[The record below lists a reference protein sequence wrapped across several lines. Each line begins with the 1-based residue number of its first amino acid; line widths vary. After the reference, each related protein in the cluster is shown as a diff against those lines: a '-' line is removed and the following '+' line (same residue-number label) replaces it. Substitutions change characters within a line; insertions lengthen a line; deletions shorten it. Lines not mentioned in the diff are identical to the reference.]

1 MGLFDFAK
9 NIGRKLFDRE
19 EDAGDKI
26 QSHIED
32 NNPGVENLKVEVKDG
47 VATLSG
53 EAESAEALEKAILM
67 AGNVDGVS
75 EVKVDGV
82 DAPAV
87 EESEDAYYE
96 IQSGDTLWAIASKH
110 LGDGNR
116 YPEIFE
122 ANREV
127 IQDPDLIFPGQKIRI
142 PKATEDSEAETA

>member
-1 MGLFDFAK
+1 MGLLDFAA

-19 EDAGDKI
+19 EDAGAKI

-32 NNPGVENLKVEVKDG
+32 NNPGVENLSVKVNDG

-53 EAESAEALEKAILM
+53 EADSAEALEKAILM
-67 AGNVDGVS
+67 AGNIKGISEVVADGVEAPKS
-75 EVKVDGV
+75 E
-82 DAPAV
+82 ASV
-87 EESEDAYYE
+87 EYYE
-96 IQSGDTLWAIASKH
+96 IKPGDTLWKIASDH

-142 PKATEDSEAETA
+142 PKDDDAQMA

>member
-1 MGLFDFAK
+1 MGLFDFAA
-9 NIGRKLFDRE
+9 NIGKKLFDRE

-32 NNPGVENLKVEVKDG
+32 NNPGVENLKVEMKDG

-67 AGNVDGVS
+67 AGNVEGVS
-75 EVKVDGV
+75 EVNVEGV

-87 EESEDAYYE
+87 EENEDAYYE

-142 PKATEDSEAETA
+142 PQDGGGQVA

>member
-1 MGLFDFAK
+1 MGLLDFAA

-19 EDAGDKI
+19 EDAGSKI

-32 NNPGVENLKVEVKDG
+32 NNPGVENLAVEVKDG
-47 VATLSG
+47 VATISG

-67 AGNVDGVS
+67 AGNIEGIS
-75 EVKVDGV
+75 EVVADSV
-82 DAPAV
+82 DAPKSEATV
-87 EESEDAYYE
+87 EFYE
-96 IQSGDTLWAIASKH
+96 IKSGDTLWKIASDH

-142 PKATEDSEAETA
+142 PKDAESQMA

>member
-1 MGLFDFAK
+1 MGLLDFAA

-32 NNPGVENLKVEVKDG
+32 NNPGVENLSVEVKDG

-67 AGNVDGVS
+67 AGNVEGIS
-75 EVKVDGV
+75 EVVAQAV
-82 DAPAV
+82 DAP
-87 EESEDAYYE
+87 ESEATVEYYVIE
-96 IQSGDTLWAIASKH
+96 SGDTLWGIASKH

-142 PKATEDSEAETA
+142 PKDSEAQMA

>member
-1 MGLFDFAK
+1 MGLLDFAA

-19 EDAGDKI
+19 EDAGSKI

-32 NNPGVENLKVEVKDG
+32 NNPGVENLAVEVKDG

-67 AGNVDGVS
+67 AGNVEGIS
-75 EVKVDGV
+75 EVVADSV
-82 DAPAV
+82 DAP
-87 EESEDAYYE
+87 ESEATVEYYE
-96 IQSGDTLWAIASKH
+96 IQSGDTLWKIATDH

-142 PKATEDSEAETA
+142 PKDDEAQMA

>member
-1 MGLFDFAK
+1 MGLFDFAA

-32 NNPGVENLKVEVKDG
+32 NNPGVENLKVEVVDG

-53 EAESAEALEKAILM
+53 EAESAEALEKAVLM
-67 AGNVDGVS
+67 AGNVEGVTQ
-75 EVKVDGV
+75 VNIAAV
-82 DAPAV
+82 DAPAI
-87 EESEDAYYE
+87 EEAEDAYYE
-96 IQSGDTLWAIASKH
+96 IKSGDTLWGIASSQ

-142 PKATEDSEAETA
+142 PKDGDGQMA

>member
-1 MGLFDFAK
+1 MGLLDFAA
-9 NIGRKLFDRE
+9 NIGRKLFDKE

-32 NNPGVENLKVEVKDG
+32 NNPGVEDLKVEVKDG

-67 AGNVDGVS
+67 AGNIEGIS
-75 EVKVDGV
+75 EVVAQNV
-82 DAPAV
+82 DAPASEATV
-87 EESEDAYYE
+87 EYYE
-96 IQSGDTLWAIASKH
+96 IQSGDTLWKIASDH

-142 PKATEDSEAETA
+142 PKDGDAQMA

>member
-1 MGLFDFAK
+1 MGLFDFAA
-9 NIGRKLFDRE
+9 NIGRKLFSSEDEADAKIRE
-19 EDAGDKI
+19 
-26 QSHIED
+26 HIED

-53 EAESAEALEKAILM
+53 EAESAEALEKAVLM
-67 AGNVDGVS
+67 AGNVKGIS
-75 EVKVDGV
+75 EVVASNV
-82 DAPAV
+82 NAPTSEV
-87 EESEDAYYE
+87 EVEYYE
-96 IQSGDTLWAIASKH
+96 IASGDSLWKIAAEH

-142 PKATEDSEAETA
+142 PRDSEGQIA

>member
-1 MGLFDFAK
+1 MGLFDFAS
-9 NIGRKLFDRE
+9 NIGRKLFNKE
-19 EDAGDKI
+19 EEAGDKI

-32 NNPGVENLKVEVKDG
+32 NNPGVENLAVDVKDG

-53 EAESAEALEKAILM
+53 EAESAEALEKAVLM
-67 AGNVDGVS
+67 TGNVEGIS
-75 EVKVDGV
+75 EVVADAV
-82 DAPAV
+82 DAP
-87 EESEDAYYE
+87 ESKATVLYYE
-96 IQSGDTLWAIASKH
+96 IKSGDTLWKIASEH

-142 PKATEDSEAETA
+142 PQDDDAEMA

>member
-1 MGLFDFAK
+1 MGLFDFAA

-26 QSHIED
+26 QAHIED
-32 NNPGVENLKVEVKDG
+32 NNPGVDNLKVEVNDG

-67 AGNVDGVS
+67 AGNVEGVS
-75 EVKVDGV
+75 EVKVEDV
-82 DAPAV
+82 SAPAI
-87 EESEDAYYE
+87 EEAEDAYYE

-142 PKATEDSEAETA
+142 PKDSGGQVA

>member
-1 MGLFDFAK
+1 MGLFDFAA

-26 QSHIED
+26 QAHIQD
-32 NNPGVENLKVEVKDG
+32 NNPGVDNLKVEVNDG

-67 AGNVDGVS
+67 AGNVEGVS

-82 DAPAV
+82 SAPAI
-87 EESEDAYYE
+87 EEAEDAYYE

-142 PKATEDSEAETA
+142 PRDSEGQVA